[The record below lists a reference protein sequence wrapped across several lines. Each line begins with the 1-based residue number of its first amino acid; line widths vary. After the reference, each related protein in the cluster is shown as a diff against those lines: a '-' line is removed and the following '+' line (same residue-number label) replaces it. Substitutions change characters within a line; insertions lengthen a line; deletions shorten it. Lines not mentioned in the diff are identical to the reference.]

1 MRQDPNHP
9 SPVRFLAWGTLG
21 VCLGLAAQTPRRRP
35 ARTLVDWGA
44 SEDVHAGRHR
54 AAPADAGAG
63 DPPDPK
69 ETPGSLTQGQETE
82 RKRRRASA
90 EDVPPCAKRSR
101 GPGGAVVPRVAG
113 PNAGDDQEPP
123 PLPPA
128 PPPPA
133 FDVFERG
140 DAAFEPHARASVLQL
155 VHGADEA
162 SDCATAAKLLCT
174 HVVPRTRLAWPRGLL
189 EDRGRRALPQA
200 APRPL
205 DSEPSRRPRGSLPQD
220 DEVTA
225 QRRASA
231 ARCCDGRGRDALQD
245 RVDVGLVRDVVAGA
259 GFVVVRGL
267 LAFPAGAAHPF

>member
-90 EDVPPCAKRSR
+90 EDAPPGAKRSR
-101 GPGGAVVPRVAG
+101 VPGGAVVPRVAG

-128 PPPPA
+128 P
-133 FDVFERG
+133 
-140 DAAFEPHARASVLQL
+140 
-155 VHGADEA
+155 
-162 SDCATAAKLLCT
+162 

-245 RVDVGLVRDVVAGA
+245 RVEVGLVRDVVAEA